1 MQLEQKINAYFP
13 QSYCNKHLP

>member
-1 MQLEQKINAYFP
+1 MQLEKKNAYFP